1 MIECLE
7 NLDPEIVIHRITGD
21 GPKDLLIA
29 PLWAS
34 RKREVLNLLHH
45 QMKEQNS
52 YQGKS
57 LKVPDCERAEGTDML
72 RM

>member
-1 MIECLE
+1 MLERAEYIDLVADCLE
-7 NLDPEIVIHRITGD
+7 HLDPSIVIHRVTGD

-45 QMKEQNS
+45 RLKERQS
-52 YQGKS
+52 FQGKALES
-57 LKVPDCERAEGTDML
+57 V
-72 RM
+72 